1 MQNNTPESVA
11 ALVNEIRSGLD
22 DTTLSDATKAAAD
35 TATGSIQ
42 HDLQKLAQTA
52 SLLGR
57 CGGSLRGRLCLLLSG
72 IARPVVE
79 QVDLFHAAVSST
91 LVKLAEQSREAAGT
105 ARKVDALERRI
116 KALESRLADEQSG
129 EA

>member
-57 CGGSLRGRLCLLLSG
+57 CGGSLRGRLCLLLSR

-91 LVKLAEQSREAAGT
+91 LVKLAEQSREATGT